1 MKTIGER
8 IVYARNLKKISRKE
22 LSQALG
28 LTYCSIDRWEK
39 NNATPRG
46 HRIEALALAL
56 DVSIEWILVGDA
68 AGSPEAR
75 AQHVQTPAESVQ
87 EAAITQTSEEPT
99 FLDGSPP
106 LFAIG
111 QDFERWQKTVNFDA
125 CVAVKFYP
133 NVKASA
139 GYGAFNEEGK
149 PPLPLFFR
157 RYFIENTLGK
167 NPAHLVAIMVS
178 GDSMS
183 PTLKSGDTML
193 IDISK
198 GWQGD
203 GIYLIRIGTDLLV
216 KRLQKSIGHQ
226 LSIIS
231 DNSAWETK
239 TFDLRQ
245 IDGSEFAILG
255 KHLWHGSSAI

>member
-8 IVYARNLKKISRKE
+8 IEYARNLKKISRKD
-22 LSQALG
+22 LSQKLG

-39 NNATPRG
+39 NKATPRG
-46 HRIEALALAL
+46 YRLDALAEELG
-56 DVSIEWILVGDA
+56 VSIEWLLVGDA
-68 AGSPEAR
+68 TSTPKATPQCTEPE
-75 AQHVQTPAESVQ
+75 VP
-87 EAAITQTSEEPT
+87 ITRTTEEPA
-99 FLDGSPP
+99 FLDGSTP
-106 LFAIG
+106 LFSIG
-111 QDFERWQKTVNFDA
+111 KDFEHWQKAVNFND

-139 GYGAFNEEGK
+139 GCGAFNEEGK

-157 RYFIENTLGK
+157 RYFIENTLAK
-167 NPAHLVAIMVS
+167 KPAHLVAVMVS
-178 GDSMS
+178 GDSMW
-183 PTLKSGDTML
+183 PNLKNGDTML
-193 IDISK
+193 IDVSR

-216 KRLQKSIGHQ
+216 KRLQKNIGHQ

-231 DNSAWETK
+231 DNPAWETQ

-245 IDGSEFAILG
+245 VDDSEFAILG